1 MLHNLVLNGK
11 DEDLE
16 SLMTQL
22 EVENHEQ
29 LVQVIRRVEK
39 KNVEVGINIDGEHV
53 PLHDDEVSRNTQRIT
68 LE

>member
-29 LVQVIRRVEK
+29 LAQVIRRVEK

>member
-29 LVQVIRRVEK
+29 QAQVIRRVEK
-39 KNVEVGINIDGEHV
+39 KM
-53 PLHDDEVSRNTQRIT
+53 LK
-68 LE
+68 

>member
-29 LVQVIRRVEK
+29 LAQVIRRVEK

-68 LE
+68 LD

>member
-1 MLHNLVLNGK
+1 MLHNFILNGK

-29 LVQVIRRVEK
+29 PIQVVRRVEK
-39 KNVEVGINIDGEHV
+39 RNVEVGIDIDGEHV
-53 PLHDDEVSRNTQRIT
+53 PLHNDDVSRNTPQIA

>member
-22 EVENHEQ
+22 EVENHE
-29 LVQVIRRVEK
+29 K
-39 KNVEVGINIDGEHV
+39 KM
-53 PLHDDEVSRNTQRIT
+53 LK
-68 LE
+68 

>member
-53 PLHDDEVSRNTQRIT
+53 PLHDDEVSRNTQQIT